1 MAVKS
6 RLKAWATQQ
15 AKLADRVEEVIA
27 GVILTRGTM
36 LAPRDTGALIANGRT
51 YRNPDGHWVTK
62 FGDNDVPYARIQ
74 ELGGD
79 TGRNNRTHIEG
90 THYLKRAGDSV
101 KKENIKKY
109 VDMSL

>member
-6 RLKAWATQQ
+6 NLRAWAERQ
-15 AKLADRVEEVIA
+15 AKLADRVEEVVA
-27 GVILTRGTM
+27 GVILTRGMM

-51 YRNPDGHWVTK
+51 YRNPQGHWVTK
-62 FGDNDVPYARIQ
+62 FGDNEVPYARIQ
-74 ELGGD
+74 ELGGV
-79 TGRNNRTHIEG
+79 TGRNQSTNITG